1 MINCI
6 VSLQGELTEHSNED
20 TYKLAFNKTAANLQQ
35 EPTMMEPNKSP
46 QKINI
51 PKRVRFHK
59 PLLWGRPC

>member
-46 QKINI
+46 PENQ
-51 PKRVRFHK
+51 HTQTS
-59 PLLWGRPC
+59 